1 MSRVVY
7 QTGVGRTCPECGNA
21 VEKCSCKPNETVS
34 YTDGIVRISLDR
46 KGRKGKGVSLVTGLG
61 LSASELKP
69 LAKKLKAK
77 TATGGAIKDGV
88 IEIQGDQREILKRE
102 LEALG
107 YTVKLSGG

>member
-7 QTGVGRTCPECGNA
+7 QTGVGRTCPECGHA
-21 VEKCSCKPNETVS
+21 IDQCVCKTTETVS

-46 KGRKGKGVSLVTGLG
+46 KGRKGKGVSLITGLG
-61 LSASELKP
+61 LETSDLKP

-88 IEIQGDQREILKRE
+88 IEIQGDQRDILKRE